1 MYDEYEFH
9 YLGVEN
15 EEEAAGQVASG
26 ASTTSNLFAG
36 PAGEIGLGANWTEA
50 DYREFTICFPTI
62 RDQT

>member
-1 MYDEYEFH
+1 M
-9 YLGVEN
+9 EN
-15 EEEAAGQVASG
+15 DEEAAGQVASG
-26 ASTTSNLFAG
+26 ASTTSNMFAG